1 MRLSLVINLDGV
13 KSKALLTLLLVFFGA
28 GNGAAVAQA
37 PPAVTPSPHRVERVL
52 LLSLDGLHALDLAN
66 YVKAKPNSNLAQLSQ
81 HGITY
86 KNARTSLPSNSWP
99 GLLAMVTGGSP
110 LSTGVIFE
118 NSYDRSLSPPGSKCA
133 SIGTAVVYDS
143 SIDNNPNALDGGGI
157 NPQKLP
163 LNPAKSCTP
172 VYPHDYIRVNNI
184 FEVIKQAGGRTAW
197 SDKHPAYEFLN
208 GPSGKGVDDLFTPEI
223 RPTTKARSIP
233 KMEAYDD
240 TKVEAILNEI
250 DGKDHTGVRW
260 VGVPEIFGMNFQS
273 ISMAQKME
281 GFGYLDGEGTPSAGL
296 LDALDHT
303 DQSVGKIVARLKEK
317 RLLDSTLIVVTAKH
331 GDVPID
337 PLKFRAADLTLIPRI
352 VNSIEPGLLLNAEQD
367 GSIAMLWLK
376 GHRRTADVV
385 KALRSKQTEAGIQQI
400 FSGESLKLMFAD
412 PASDP
417 RMPDIV
423 IQPNLGVI
431 YVEPNDGFIEE
442 HGGFTDEDT
451 HVALLV
457 SLPSFLPHEIK
468 SLVRTAQIAPTILE
482 QLRLNPKSL
491 EAVVKE
497 MTPTLPGLG
506 PFARDDDYAA
516 KARQGAQKFHP

>member
-1 MRLSLVINLDGV
+1 MLKAVMILSLIVI
-13 KSKALLTLLLVFFGA
+13 SA
-28 GNGAAVAQA
+28 GNRGAAAQ
-37 PPAVTPSPHRVERVL
+37 TPSAVASGPHSVERVL

-81 HGITY
+81 HGIMYT
-86 KNARTSLPSNSWP
+86 NARSSMPSNSWP
-99 GLLAMVTGGSP
+99 GLLAIVTGGSP
-110 LSTGVIFE
+110 ISTGVMFE

-133 SIGTAVVYDS
+133 TIGTAVVYDS
-143 SIDNNPNALDGGGI
+143 SIDNNPNAIDAGGI
-157 NPQKLP
+157 DPQKLP
-163 LNPAKSCTP
+163 LDPTKNCSP
-172 VYPHDYIRVNNI
+172 VYPHDYVRVNNI

-208 GPSGKGVDDLFTPEI
+208 GPSGRGVDDLFTPEI

-233 KMEAYDD
+233 KVESYDD
-240 TKVEAILNEI
+240 IKVEAILNEI
-250 DGKDHTGVRW
+250 NGRDHTGTQQ
-260 VGVPEIFGMNFQS
+260 VGVPQIFGMNFQS

-296 LDALDHT
+296 LDAFDHT
-303 DQSVGKIVARLKEK
+303 DQSIGKMVEQLKKRRLF
-317 RLLDSTLIVVTAKH
+317 DSTLIIVTAKH

-337 PLKFRAADLTLIPRI
+337 PLRFRAADLELIPKI
-352 VNSIEPGLLLNAEQD
+352 VNSVEPGLILNAEQD

-376 GHRRTADVV
+376 NQKRTPDVV

-417 RMPDIV
+417 RMPDLV
-423 IQPNLGVI
+423 IQPNFGVI
-431 YVEPNDGFIEE
+431 YVKQKDGFIEE

-451 HVALLV
+451 HVALLL
-457 SLPSFLPHEIK
+457 SLPRFSPLQIK
-468 SLVRTAQIAPTILE
+468 SLVRTAQIAPSILQE
-482 QLRLNPKSL
+482 LGLNPNSL

-497 MTPTLPGLG
+497 LTPLLPGLG
-506 PFARDDDYAA
+506 ASC
-516 KARQGAQKFHP
+516 QH

>member
-1 MRLSLVINLDGV
+1 LIINLDAV
-13 KSKALLTLLLVFFGA
+13 KSSAVLMLLLGLLGA
-28 GNGAAVAQA
+28 GNKVAAAQE
-37 PPAVTPSPHRVERVL
+37 TPTITPRPHHVKHVL

-66 YVKAKPNSNLAQLSQ
+66 YVKARPNSSLAQLSQ

-86 KNARTSLPSNSWP
+86 TNAHASLPSNSWP

-133 SIGTAVVYDS
+133 SIGTTVVYDS
-143 SIDNNPNALDGGGI
+143 SIDNDSNAPDGGGI
-157 NPQKLP
+157 NPGKLP
-163 LNPAKSCTP
+163 LDPAKSCTP

-223 RPTTKARSIP
+223 RLTTKTRSIP

-240 TKVEAILNEI
+240 GKVAAILNEI
-250 DGKDHTGVRW
+250 DGKDHSGAQK
-260 VGVPEIFGMNFQS
+260 VGVPEIFGMNFQA
-273 ISMAQKME
+273 ISMAQKMK

-303 DQSVGKIVARLKEK
+303 DQSVGKIVAELKEK
-317 RLLDSTLIVVTAKH
+317 RLLDSTLIVLTAKH

-337 PLKFRAADLTLIPRI
+337 PLRFRAADLNLIPTV

-376 GHRRTADVV
+376 DHRGTADVV
-385 KALRSKQTEAGIQQI
+385 KILRSRQTEAGIQQI

-431 YVEPNDGFIEE
+431 YVQPDDGFIEE

-457 SLPSFLPHEIK
+457 SLPTFLPREIK
-468 SLVRTAQIAPTILE
+468 SPVRTAQIAPTILE
-482 QLRLNPKSL
+482 QLGLNPKSL

-506 PFARDDDYAA
+506 LLIKVDDYAGSV
-516 KARQGAQKFHP
+516 RQGAHNSRPE

>member
-1 MRLSLVINLDGV
+1 MRSLLIINRDGV
-13 KSKALLTLLLVFFGA
+13 KSSAVLMVLLAFLGA
-28 GNGAAVAQA
+28 GKVAAAQET
-37 PPAVTPSPHRVERVL
+37 PAVTPSPHRVKRVL

-66 YVKAKPNSNLAQLSQ
+66 YVKARPNSSLAQLSQ

-118 NSYDRSLSPPGSKCA
+118 NSYDRSLSPPGSKCT
-133 SIGTAVVYDS
+133 SIGTTVVYDS
-143 SIDNNPNALDGGGI
+143 SIDNDSNAPEGGGI
-157 NPQKLP
+157 NPGKLP

-223 RPTTKARSIP
+223 RLTTKTRSIP

-240 TKVEAILNEI
+240 GKVAAILNEI
-250 DGKDHTGVRW
+250 DGKDHSGAQQ
-260 VGVPEIFGMNFQS
+260 VGVPEIFGMNFQA
-273 ISMAQKME
+273 ISMAQKMK

-303 DQSVGKIVARLKEK
+303 DQSVGTIVAELKEK
-317 RLLDSTLIVVTAKH
+317 RLLDSTLIVLTAKH

-352 VNSIEPGLLLNAEQD
+352 VNNIEPGLLLNAEQD

-376 GHRRTADVV
+376 DHRRTADVV
-385 KALRSKQTEAGIQQI
+385 KTLRSRQTEAGIQQI
-400 FSGESLKLMFAD
+400 FSGESLKLTFAD

-431 YVEPNDGFIEE
+431 YVEPDDGFIEE

-457 SLPSFLPHEIK
+457 SLPDFLPREIK
-468 SLVRTAQIAPTILE
+468 SPVRTAQIAPTILE
-482 QLRLNPKSL
+482 QLGLNPKSL

-506 PFARDDDYAA
+506 PLVKDDDYAA
-516 KARQGAQKFHP
+516 RVRQGAQSSRP